1 MSTDTSAV
9 LLQRLLELEER
20 KDSIEFGPANG
31 RIKVYVNSR
40 DPAES
45 IKSIQAMIDM
55 RAYADIALPRPITAP
70 AKEASTA

>member
-40 DPAES
+40 DEAES
-45 IKSIQAMIDM
+45 IKNIQTMINL
-55 RAYADIALPRPITAP
+55 RSFAEVALPHPVAAP
-70 AKEASTA
+70 AKEANTA